1 MDLKT
6 RAPFFYGAEKQTA
19 CLKRTKQSGSS
30 LFPPAWLTLT
40 SSRLVFQGFGYGRR
54 TPLFYRSASPLS
66 ICLGSVLQW
75 GLTNCRRWIL
85 LATAA
90 LCFFGT
96 PALLVA
102 FPNLSPLWRVL
113 LILDLALLAPAI
125 LLALFFRWPASFFC
139 IHYQGGCLRLPLRWY
154 SPTELQD
161 FQSALEQA
169 LSFQKTAAAEEQA
182 ALTLARAAALRE
194 YALMRQQGLLTEE
207 EFRQAKAQALCPPR
221 R

>member
-1 MDLKT
+1 M
-6 RAPFFYGAEKQTA
+6 
-19 CLKRTKQSGSS
+19 
-30 LFPPAWLTLT
+30 
-40 SSRLVFQGFGYGRR
+40 
-54 TPLFYRSASPLS
+54 
-66 ICLGSVLQW
+66 
-75 GLTNCRRWIL
+75 
-85 LATAA
+85 
-90 LCFFGT
+90 
-96 PALLVA
+96 
-102 FPNLSPLWRVL
+102 SPLWRVL

-194 YALMRQQGLLTEE
+194 YALLRQQGLLTEE

>member
-102 FPNLSPLWRVL
+102 FPSLSPLWRVL

-125 LLALFFRWPASFFC
+125 LLARLFFLYPLSRRLSASASP
-139 IHYQGGCLRLPLRWY
+139 LVLPN
-154 SPTELQD
+154 
-161 FQSALEQA
+161 
-169 LSFQKTAAAEEQA
+169 
-182 ALTLARAAALRE
+182 RAAKLPIRLGAS
-194 YALMRQQGLLTEE
+194 AFVSKNCGG
-207 EFRQAKAQALCPPR
+207 
-221 R
+221 